1 MRNKAAKIGIIT
13 AKQKREGAMSVMYH
27 SMLYYYLAFAA
38 IVVIASAVA
47 SIALIRRQQHHE
59 EDHHGMSKAT
69 ARHYF
74 LLNPALIAYVLFP
87 VAVAFG
93 AWLLYKY

>member
-1 MRNKAAKIGIIT
+1 
-13 AKQKREGAMSVMYH
+13 MYH

-59 EDHHGMSKAT
+59 EDHGMSKAT

-93 AWLLYKY
+93 AWLLYTYLF